1 MDILIKVW
9 GFFTDNILTK
19 PAYLIGFMVLIGYL
33 LLRRP
38 IYDAFAGFIKAT
50 VGYMI
55 LTVGS
60 SGLVNNFRP
69 ILVGLRDRF
78 NLNAAV
84 IDPYFGQ
91 NAVTE
96 GLSQVFGR
104 TFSNVLIL
112 LLIAFIMNL
121 LLVRFKKYTKMRAV
135 FTTGHVQI
143 QQASTAFWLI
153 LFCFPAL
160 NDTWIL
166 IIMGIILGLY
176 WAVGSNLTVEITQE
190 LTEGGGFCI
199 AHQQMFGIA
208 IFSKLAEKFKKEGDK
223 RLDDVK
229 FPGFLSI
236 FNENMVAT
244 SCLMFLFFGIILAI
258 LGKDYLV
265 QADFMKSSENFFF
278 YIMTTSLNF
287 AVYLAILQLGV
298 RTFVTELTNSFQGI
312 SNSFLP
318 GSVPGIDCA
327 AVFGFGS
334 SNAVTVGFL
343 MGALGQFLAILTLI
357 LLKSPTLIIAGF
369 VPLFFDNAVIAVYAD
384 NRGGIKAAMLF
395 PFISGLIQVFGSALI
410 AGWVRLADFGGYLG
424 MFDWATVWPAFTVI
438 MKYAGYVGIGI
449 VILILIAI
457 PQIQYRRRPDTY
469 FLITEDWD
477 AYQEKMNGKASC

>member
-1 MDILIKVW
+1 MDILVNIWK
-9 GFFTDNILTK
+9 FFADNILTK

-38 IYDAFAGFIKAT
+38 IYDAFGGFIKAT

-55 LTVGS
+55 LSVGS
-60 SGLVNNFRP
+60 SGLVSNFRP
-69 ILVGLRDRF
+69 ILVGLKDRF
-78 NLNAAV
+78 SLNAAV

-96 GLSQVFGR
+96 GLPQVFQR

-112 LLIAFIMNL
+112 LLIAFAMNL
-121 LLVRFKKYTKMRAV
+121 LLVRFKKITKMRAV
-135 FTTGHVQI
+135 FTTGHIQV

-153 LFCFPAL
+153 LFCFPLL
-160 NDTWIL
+160 NNTWIL

-176 WAVGSNLTVEITQE
+176 WAVGSNLTVDITQE

-199 AHQQMFGIA
+199 AHQQMFGLA
-208 IFSKLAEKFKKEGDK
+208 LFSKLADKMKSSSTKKI
-223 RLDDVK
+223 DDIK

-236 FNENMVAT
+236 FNENIIAT
-244 SCLMFLFFGIILAI
+244 SCLMFIFFGTILAV

-265 QADFMKSSENFFF
+265 ALNFINASDNFFF
-278 YIMTTSLNF
+278 YILTTSLNF
-287 AVYLAILQLGV
+287 AVYLSILQLGV
-298 RTFVTELTNSFQGI
+298 RTFVAELTQSFQGI

-318 GSVPGIDCA
+318 GSIPGIDCA

-343 MGALGQFLAILTLI
+343 MGAIGQFLAILVLI

-384 NRGGIKAAMLF
+384 NRGGIKAAFLF
-395 PFISGLIQVFGSALI
+395 PFLSGLIQVFGSAFI
-410 AGWVRLADFGGYLG
+410 AGWVGLADFGGYLG

-438 MKYAGYVGIGI
+438 MKYGGYIGI
-449 VILILIAI
+449 AAIIIILIAI

-477 AYQEKMNGKASC
+477 AYKEKMEGKNA